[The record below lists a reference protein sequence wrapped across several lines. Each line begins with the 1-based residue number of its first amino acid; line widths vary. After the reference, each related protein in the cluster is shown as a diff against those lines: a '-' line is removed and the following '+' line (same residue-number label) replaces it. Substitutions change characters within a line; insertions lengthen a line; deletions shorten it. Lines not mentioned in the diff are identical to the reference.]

1 MYATIQPVSTG
12 WPAKTA
18 DKLRVSNVQITT
30 IGLDGKANVQ
40 WQLYSDAGS
49 VAEGSCELAGA
60 AYDAWGEDDSYLL
73 TWLAEP
79 AQLGLTIV
87 EIVPD
92 APPAPPAPPVADE
105 PAPVVVEPAPVDA
118 PAAPVAH
125 SDEAAPAVDGGT
137 DE

>member
-79 AQLGLTIV
+79 AQLGLTII

-92 APPAPPAPPVADE
+92 APPAPPEPVITAPPVLPDG
-105 PAPVVVEPAPVDA
+105 A
-118 PAAPVAH
+118 PAAPVAA
-125 SDEAAPAVDGGT
+125 DPAPAPSN
-137 DE
+137 E

>member
-79 AQLGLTIV
+79 AQLGLTII

-92 APPAPPAPPVADE
+92 APPAPPVDE
-105 PAPVVVEPAPVDA
+105 PAPVVAP
-118 PAAPVAH
+118 
-125 SDEAAPAVDGGT
+125 SDEAAPADGGT

>member
-49 VAEGSCELAGA
+49 VAEGSCELSGA
-60 AYDAWGEDDSYLL
+60 AYDAWGTDDAYLL
-73 TWLAEP
+73 EWLAEP

-92 APPAPPAPPVADE
+92 APPAPPAPEPTPEPVVEE
-105 PAPVVVEPAPVDA
+105 PAPVVVEQ
-118 PAAPVAH
+118 
-125 SDEAAPAVDGGT
+125 
-137 DE
+137 

>member
-92 APPAPPAPPVADE
+92 APPAPPAPEPTPEPVADE
-105 PAPVVVEPAPVDA
+105 PAPVVE
-118 PAAPVAH
+118 
-125 SDEAAPAVDGGT
+125 G
-137 DE
+137 

>member
-30 IGLDGKANVQ
+30 IGTDGKANVQ

-60 AYDAWGEDDSYLL
+60 AYDAWGTDDAYLL

-92 APPAPPAPPVADE
+92 APPAPPVDE
-105 PAPVVVEPAPVDA
+105 PAPVAPVDA
-118 PAAPVAH
+118 PAAPVAP
-125 SDEAAPAVDGGT
+125 SDEAAPAADGGT
-137 DE
+137 DEA

>member
-30 IGLDGKANVQ
+30 IGVDGKANVQ

-49 VAEGSCELAGA
+49 VAEGSCELSGA
-60 AYDAWGEDDSYLL
+60 AYDAWGTDDAYLL
-73 TWLAEP
+73 EWLAEP

-92 APPAPPAPPVADE
+92 APPAPPVADE
-105 PAPVVVEPAPVDA
+105 PAPVAPVDEPAPVVA
-118 PAAPVAH
+118 P

>member
-79 AQLGLTIV
+79 AQLGLTII

-92 APPAPPAPPVADE
+92 APPAPPEPVITAPPVPPDG
-105 PAPVVVEPAPVDA
+105 A
-118 PAAPVAH
+118 PAAPVAA
-125 SDEAAPAVDGGT
+125 DPAPAPSN
-137 DE
+137 E

>member
-49 VAEGSCELAGA
+49 VAEGSCELSGA
-60 AYDAWGEDDSYLL
+60 AYDAWGTDDAYLL
-73 TWLAEP
+73 EWLAEP

-92 APPAPPAPPVADE
+92 APPAPE
-105 PAPVVVEPAPVDA
+105 PTPEPVVEEPAPVDA
-118 PAAPVAH
+118 PAAPVAP

>member
-1 MYATIQPVSTG
+1 MYAKIQPVSTG

-30 IGLDGKANVQ
+30 IGTDGKANVQ

-60 AYDAWGEDDSYLL
+60 AYDAWGTDDAYLL

-79 AQLGLTIV
+79 AQLGLTII

-92 APPAPPAPPVADE
+92 APPVADE

-118 PAAPVAH
+118 PAALVAP

>member
-60 AYDAWGEDDSYLL
+60 AYDAWGTDDAYLL

-92 APPAPPAPPVADE
+92 APPAPPVDE
-105 PAPVVVEPAPVDA
+105 PAPVAPVDA
-118 PAAPVAH
+118 PAAPVAP
-125 SDEAAPAVDGGT
+125 SDEAAPAADGGT
-137 DE
+137 DEA